1 MLLLKIKKLTA
12 HNLKIDCTNKL
23 LTSHFCVVCTLARP
37 LTNTHTYF
45 YNDILNIKTDTHI
58 SSTMAKLYILAAL
71 SLALI
76 S

>member
-1 MLLLKIKKLTA
+1 MYYII
-12 HNLKIDCTNKL
+12 N
-23 LTSHFCVVCTLARP
+23 
-37 LTNTHTYF
+37 TNTHTYF